1 MERKI
6 HFNLEVPSDTDLF
19 SGNGHIS
26 SARAIKQA
34 LEQQDNLNIIGLEG
48 DLGAGKS
55 SIIKMLESLLDKK
68 YKFIYFDISTYYHS
82 SFKSEF
88 IKFFS
93 SALKDS
99 FKEKINHKSIDE
111 YANKALGR
119 TFSYEKET
127 KSNISWW
134 VFSFAISIVFS
145 VRYFNDSIKILLD
158 TLEMIFGSEKYA
170 PTVRDTITCALGLS
184 PFLIAFGNYIRAK
197 KNKNLKF
204 SLGDLLKKNSTDTI
218 TETLLI
224 NKEVGS
230 YELKQTFCDM
240 LGEVPKESVVILVLD
255 NIDRVEKDSLGEIWG
270 DIDIFS
276 NIKTGQLK
284 IIIPFSERHVSKALN
299 KDDPE
304 EGKEYISKKLPVVFK
319 APPVV
324 TANWRDLFDMCWKDS
339 INGYDGLEQCKNL
352 IGIWLTPG
360 NQITPRLIKRHIN
373 DIAAILACN
382 PSLTN
387 AATSAAYLLCCKNHG
402 IDITTLLSDPNKL
415 DDSVENSNSYAN
427 KIGATHKVLDKL
439 KVKNDWVSE
448 LACIHYQTTIDVARS
463 ELLEE
468 PIRNG
473 FSNNSP
479 ADIISLSDIY
489 GYNIVLEKIAD
500 EIGFIDCIKICGLA
514 LKESNS
520 NIAWV
525 KEWVDKFNTLS
536 DSASPLTKM
545 DMEFIESILSL
556 QESNIETRLDSVSSY
571 QKVLESKKAP
581 LSESIIKELYYCTT
595 VLKNG
600 TPKLISKPTSE
611 TLITLWKNKDLFAMW
626 HIERLDISNSTFISS
641 LALLLLQD
649 DIDFK
654 FMRWGIKTFN
664 LTNNRP
670 HEIIENA
677 ERISI
682 SIENSLTDENSLMC
696 LPYLKDWY
704 SSTYAN
710 ELSHLTDSTFFD
722 SLNDLEPE
730 DKIKI
735 NSISTAVVMAHIM
748 TTGRYDQE
756 HTFYK
761 SNTSTMT
768 TGSTADLF
776 DEMISR
782 TTTTQHSRYLSELL
796 VFTPL
801 FKDLHAALVS
811 DYCRYY
817 DDAIRE
823 FINSNKYGSLDI
835 KSVVHGSYDAYRKIL
850 SDKEASNFITNLF
863 GWNTHYIKAIEI
875 PKWSSAFISDAL
887 SFSREEWGKIFED
900 NFKKSSVQNSFWLK
914 QLDFSDEYVNTYL
927 AWLVD
932 NNEKIKNQQDV
943 MSAIKALYENVTSL
957 KDSDYDKK
965 IIIGKIINLLE
976 QDNINTLT
984 RHFSNRILQPPVST
998 VEKIALIIHF
1008 GDIIKL
1014 KNSEQSDVH
1023 ESYMHLIEYTTDE
1036 RVLTWLSKQDFK
1048 LSQWSDKNLIE
1059 LAKIL
1064 SRPVINSSLS
1074 TLHQKAISLCNKR
1087 KLRLLEE
1094 NEHENG
1100 ELGKQNSEVEQDERE
1115 SSTIL

>member
-158 TLEMIFGSEKYA
+158 TLEMIFGSDKYA

-184 PFLIAFGNYIRAK
+184 PFLIAFGNYIRAQ

-439 KVKNDWVSE
+439 KVKDDWVSE

-473 FSNNSP
+473 FTNNTP
-479 ADIISLSDIY
+479 ADIISLSDVY

-500 EIGFIDCIKICGLA
+500 DIGFIDCIKICGLA
-514 LKESNS
+514 LKQSSSNVEW
-520 NIAWV
+520 AR
-525 KEWVDKFNTLS
+525 EWVGKFNTLS
-536 DSASPLTKM
+536 DSSSPLIKM
-545 DMEFIESILSL
+545 DIEFIESILAL
-556 QESNIETRLDSVSSY
+556 QEKNIEARLDSVLSF
-571 QKVLESKKAP
+571 QKSLECIKEP
-581 LSESIIKELYYCTT
+581 LSEASIKDLYYCTT
-595 VLKNG
+595 VLKNK
-600 TPKLISKPTSE
+600 TPQIISNPTSD
-611 TLITLWKNKDLFAMW
+611 TLIMLWKYRDIFAIW
-626 HIERLDISNSTFISS
+626 NVKELAISNDTFISS
-641 LALLLLQD
+641 LDILLSQD
-649 DIDFK
+649 ELDFS
-654 FMRWGIKTFN
+654 FMRWGIKTFT
-664 LTNNRP
+664 LTNKP
-670 HEIIENA
+670 PYEKIENA
-677 ERISI
+677 EKISI
-682 SIENSLTDENSLMC
+682 SIEDDLIDEDKLMC

-704 SSTYAN
+704 STAYAS
-710 ELSHLTDSTFFD
+710 ELAELIDDAAFD
-722 SLNDLEPE
+722 SIKDLELE
-730 DKIKI
+730 DRTNI
-735 NSISTAVVMAHIM
+735 NSIHTAIIMAHII
-748 TTGRYDQE
+748 TTERHEQE
-756 HTFYK
+756 HSFYN
-761 SNTSTMT
+761 SQTSSMT
-768 TGSTADLF
+768 TGSSTELF
-776 DEMISR
+776 DEMLSR
-782 TTTTQHSRYLSELL
+782 ETSTLHSKYLSELL
-796 VFTPL
+796 VFIPR
-801 FKDLHAALVS
+801 FAVLHSALTS
-811 DYCRYY
+811 EHSKFYE
-817 DDAIRE
+817 DAIRL
-823 FINSNKYGSLDI
+823 FINSKKYNALDI
-835 KSVVHGSYDAYRKIL
+835 KPIVHGAYDVYRRIL
-850 SDKEASNFITNLF
+850 NIQEASDFINNLF
-863 GWNTHYIKAIEI
+863 RWSSHYIKTVEI
-875 PKWSSAFISDAL
+875 QKWSTAFISDAL

-914 QLDFSDEYVNTYL
+914 QLDSSDEYVNTYL

-1008 GDIIKL
+1008 GDIIEL